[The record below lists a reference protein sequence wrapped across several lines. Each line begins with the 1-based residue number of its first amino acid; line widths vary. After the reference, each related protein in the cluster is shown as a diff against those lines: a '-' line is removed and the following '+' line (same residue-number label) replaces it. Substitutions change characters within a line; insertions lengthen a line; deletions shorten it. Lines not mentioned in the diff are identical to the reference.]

1 MAAALSGAKGP
12 VMARA
17 VWKGAISFGLV
28 HLPVALYPASQDS
41 GIDFD
46 WLDRRSLDP
55 VGYKRYNKRTGRELK
70 SADIVKGVKQPG
82 GGYVVVSDEEVR
94 AAFPRSTRTIEIASF
109 VKQAEVSPMA
119 LERPYYVQ
127 PTGKADKVYV
137 LLRETMREAGV
148 IAIARIVMH
157 TKEHLTALMVDGEAL
172 VLNTLRWPDE
182 LRSPAGLGL
191 PGKRAAGAE
200 VKPAERKMA
209 AQLVAEMT
217 TPWKPGDYSE
227 HFGNAIRQLIRRKV
241 ATGKTRQVEPLEEQP
256 LAAPSNVVDLSELLA
271 KSLRASRAPASG
283 SGAAHSDFARRQRRR
298 APRARRERT
307 RRAS

>member
-1 MAAALSGAKGP
+1 
-12 VMARA
+12 MARA
-17 VWKGAISFGLV
+17 VWKGALTFGLV

-70 SADIVKGVKQPG
+70 SEDIVKGVKQPG
-82 GGYVVVSDEEVR
+82 GSYVVVSDEELR
-94 AAFPRSTRTIEIASF
+94 AAFPRSTQTIEIDSF
-109 VKQAEVSPMA
+109 VREDEVPPMA
-119 LERPYYVQ
+119 LERPYFVQ

-157 TKEHLTALMVDGEAL
+157 TKEHLAALMVAGEAL

-182 LRSPAGLGL
+182 LRSPAGLAL
-191 PGKRAAGAE
+191 PGKRGAAAD

-217 TPWKPGDYSE
+217 SPWKPDAYRE
-227 HFGNAIRQLIRRKV
+227 HFGAAIRQLIKRKV
-241 ATGKTRQVEPLEEQP
+241 AAGKAKQVAPLEEETP
-256 LAAPSNVVDLSELLA
+256 ARPSNVVDLTELLA
-271 KSLRASRAPASG
+271 QSLRASRAAGASAVTARPP
-283 SGAAHSDFARRQRRR
+283 SARRRTRR
-298 APRARRERT
+298 ARTPHRERT